1 MPIVNLSQ
9 ILTFAAEK
17 EASDIHFQVGELR
30 DHLTMDTCMK
40 AAEQAEQ
47 IERSMTIEE

>member
-17 EASDIHFQVGELR
+17 GASDIHFQVGLAAAAPPPR
-30 DHLTMDTCMK
+30 GALSPQAP
-40 AAEQAEQ
+40 AAE
-47 IERSMTIEE
+47 RRGHGG